1 MAKYQTGYNL
11 FHQFGEGTTWWTLQL
26 QHTGTVKNEKVAP
39 EYLDSDLLL
48 DYYHIKF
55 TLALLIL
62 TYIFILKLYSKI
74 FNKKL

>member
-11 FHQFGEGTTWWTLQL
+11 FHQFGEGTGWVLKLNHTW
-26 QHTGTVKNEKVAP
+26 TVINQTKEP